1 MISLSKNSFQL
12 YSSLSM
18 YVLLFNKSIYVLLY
32 TILSF
37 YVNHLLQ
44 FSCSL
49 FIRITNL
56 GKCTYL
62 VSMNH
67 QVRRICM
74 RRKVNYYNMS
84 PWVKQFKV
92 IAGQFIVPITIFQ
105 TIRTL
110 IFPTP
115 VDLVLLSLLI
125 LLGVALHME
134 WI

>member
-1 MISLSKNSFQL
+1 
-12 YSSLSM
+12 
-18 YVLLFNKSIYVLLY
+18 
-32 TILSF
+32 
-37 YVNHLLQ
+37 
-44 FSCSL
+44 
-49 FIRITNL
+49 
-56 GKCTYL
+56 
-62 VSMNH
+62 
-67 QVRRICM
+67 M

-92 IAGQFIVPITIFQ
+92 IAGQFIVPITVFQ

>member
-1 MISLSKNSFQL
+1 
-12 YSSLSM
+12 
-18 YVLLFNKSIYVLLY
+18 
-32 TILSF
+32 
-37 YVNHLLQ
+37 
-44 FSCSL
+44 
-49 FIRITNL
+49 
-56 GKCTYL
+56 
-62 VSMNH
+62 
-67 QVRRICM
+67 M
-74 RRKVNYYNMS
+74 RKKINYYNMS

-110 IFPTP
+110 IFPSP

>member
-1 MISLSKNSFQL
+1 
-12 YSSLSM
+12 
-18 YVLLFNKSIYVLLY
+18 
-32 TILSF
+32 
-37 YVNHLLQ
+37 
-44 FSCSL
+44 
-49 FIRITNL
+49 
-56 GKCTYL
+56 
-62 VSMNH
+62 
-67 QVRRICM
+67 M

>member
-1 MISLSKNSFQL
+1 
-12 YSSLSM
+12 
-18 YVLLFNKSIYVLLY
+18 
-32 TILSF
+32 
-37 YVNHLLQ
+37 
-44 FSCSL
+44 
-49 FIRITNL
+49 
-56 GKCTYL
+56 
-62 VSMNH
+62 
-67 QVRRICM
+67 M
-74 RRKVNYYNMS
+74 RRKINYYNMS

-110 IFPTP
+110 IFPSP